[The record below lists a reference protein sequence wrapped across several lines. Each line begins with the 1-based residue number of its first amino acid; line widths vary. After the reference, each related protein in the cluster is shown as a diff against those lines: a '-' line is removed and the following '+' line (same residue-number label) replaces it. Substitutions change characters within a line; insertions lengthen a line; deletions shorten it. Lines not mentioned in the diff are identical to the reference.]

1 MGYHELDELGE
12 KIQDIIDSAINEK
25 NYQKLNQTIN
35 QTVNKAIDN
44 GSEALR
50 DALNNTFG
58 GNSGKYTNYRTGS
71 SYDYRQNR
79 TWDFQKNQTG
89 TGQKE
94 RSEAW
99 NYTHRNSGSS
109 QKPELPALYMPTNG
123 IKVKGIL
130 KTVFGGILTGTMG
143 IGLMVSLIGMGIFG
157 VGTGGMVI
165 TGIFG
170 AFTAAGGV
178 LLGNGCSNLAGLK
191 RRSKYIRALGDHTYC
206 DFRNLSLAV
215 GKPVKFVKRDIKKM
229 IDKGWF
235 LQGHVDTQET
245 CLITSNETYDQY
257 VSTQKQL
264 EERKRQDEER
274 ASHEA
279 ELQKQADAKARKEA
293 EAKER
298 ERAEISPEVQL
309 VLDKGND
316 FLEKIRR
323 SNDAIPGEEISRKI
337 SRMELIVQKIFERAK
352 AHPEIIPDLNRLMDY
367 YLPMTV
373 KLLNAYEDMDS
384 QPIQGENIASS
395 KKEIEDTIDTLNV
408 AFEKL
413 LDSVFEDTAIDVS
426 SDISVLN
433 TVLAQEGLTEDE
445 LTRMRREAKEK
456 A

>member
-99 NYTHRNSGSS
+99 NYTQRNSGSS

-215 GKPVKFVKRDIKKM
+215 GKPVKFVK
-229 IDKGWF
+229 
-235 LQGHVDTQET
+235 ET
-245 CLITSNETYDQY
+245 L
-257 VSTQKQL
+257 
-264 EERKRQDEER
+264 RK
-274 ASHEA
+274 
-279 ELQKQADAKARKEA
+279 
-293 EAKER
+293 
-298 ERAEISPEVQL
+298 
-309 VLDKGND
+309 
-316 FLEKIRR
+316 
-323 SNDAIPGEEISRKI
+323 
-337 SRMELIVQKIFERAK
+337 
-352 AHPEIIPDLNRLMDY
+352 
-367 YLPMTV
+367 
-373 KLLNAYEDMDS
+373 
-384 QPIQGENIASS
+384 
-395 KKEIEDTIDTLNV
+395 
-408 AFEKL
+408 
-413 LDSVFEDTAIDVS
+413 
-426 SDISVLN
+426 
-433 TVLAQEGLTEDE
+433 
-445 LTRMRREAKEK
+445 
-456 A
+456 